1 MLNRAAQDRAFYKRN
16 TKKKKRKG
24 LEYPKTKGPYKI
36 KKGDTL
42 SELAR
47 DNNTTVAKLMELNP
61 DIKDKDK
68 IRAGAG
74 LKGINEKKEV
84 YSRKYS
90 PDPKGEEKKKVVKKK
105 PTTIKKSK
113 LSRIMSAA
121 YPNVFFSEGGFVEKR
136 MNTKSKGKGAGAAV
150 KGMGAVVK

>member
-1 MLNRAAQDRAFYKRN
+1 MLNRAAQEKAFYKRN

-61 DIKDKDK
+61 GIKDKDK

-90 PDPKGEEKKKVVKKK
+90 PNPKNEDKKKVVKKK

-113 LSRIMSAA
+113 LSRLMSAA
-121 YPNVFFSEGGFVEKR
+121 YPNILFNEGGFVETR
-136 MNTKSKGKGAGAAV
+136 MNKNSKGKGAGAAL
-150 KGMGAVVK
+150 KGMGKVII

>member
-1 MLNRAAQDRAFYKRN
+1 MLNRAAQEKAFYKRN

-24 LEYPKTKGPYKI
+24 LEYPKTKGLYTI

-61 DIKDKDK
+61 GIKDKDK

-90 PDPKGEEKKKVVKKK
+90 PNPKNEDKKKVVKKK

-113 LSRIMSAA
+113 LSRLMSAA
-121 YPNVFFSEGGFVEKR
+121 YPNILFNEGGFVETR
-136 MNTKSKGKGAGAAV
+136 MNKNSLGKGAGSAL
-150 KGMGAVVK
+150 KGIGKVIK

>member
-1 MLNRAAQDRAFYKRN
+1 MLNRAAQEKAFYKRN

-61 DIKDKDK
+61 GIKDKDK

-90 PDPKGEEKKKVVKKK
+90 PNPKNEDKKKVVKKK

-113 LSRIMSAA
+113 LSRLMSAA
-121 YPNVFFSEGGFVEKR
+121 YPNILFNEGGFVETR
-136 MNTKSKGKGAGAAV
+136 MNKNSKGKGAGAAL
-150 KGMGAVVK
+150 KGMGKVIK

>member
-1 MLNRAAQDRAFYKRN
+1 MLNRAAQDKAFYKRN
-16 TKKKKRKG
+16 VKKKKRVG
-24 LEYPKTKGPYKI
+24 LEYPKTKGTYKI

-42 SELAR
+42 SQLAK

-61 DIKDKDK
+61 GIKDKDK

-74 LKGINEKKEV
+74 LKGINVKKEV

-90 PDPKGEEKKKVVKKK
+90 PNPKDENKKKVVKKK

-113 LSRIMSAA
+113 LSRLMSAA
-121 YPNVFFSEGGFVEKR
+121 YPNIGFNEGGFIETR
-136 MNTKSKGKGAGAAV
+136 MNKNSLGKGAGSAL
-150 KGMGAVVK
+150 KGIGKVMK

>member
-1 MLNRAAQDRAFYKRN
+1 MLNRAAQEKAFYKRN

-61 DIKDKDK
+61 GIKDKDK

-90 PDPKGEEKKKVVKKK
+90 PNPKNEDKKKVVKKK
-105 PTTIKKSK
+105 VVN
-113 LSRIMSAA
+113 LQFLYNYHQMS
-121 YPNVFFSEGGFVEKR
+121 NR
-136 MNTKSKGKGAGAAV
+136 
-150 KGMGAVVK
+150 

>member
-1 MLNRAAQDRAFYKRN
+1 MLNRAAQEKAFYKRN
-16 TKKKKRKG
+16 TKKKKRVG
-24 LEYPKTKGPYKI
+24 LEYPKTKGTYKI

-61 DIKDKDK
+61 GIKDKNK

-90 PDPKGEEKKKVVKKK
+90 PDPKGEEKKVVNKKNNK
-105 PTTIKKSK
+105 IKKSK
-113 LSRIMSAA
+113 LSRLMSAA
-121 YPNVFFSEGGFVEKR
+121 YPNILFNEGGFVETR
-136 MNTKSKGKGAGAAV
+136 MNKNSLGKGAGAAL
-150 KGMGAVVK
+150 KGMGKVID

>member
-1 MLNRAAQDRAFYKRN
+1 
-16 TKKKKRKG
+16 
-24 LEYPKTKGPYKI
+24 
-36 KKGDTL
+36 
-42 SELAR
+42 
-47 DNNTTVAKLMELNP
+47 MELNP
-61 DIKDKDK
+61 DIKDKNK

-105 PTTIKKSK
+105 DNKIKKSK

-121 YPNVFFSEGGFVEKR
+121 YPNVFFNEGGFVEKR

-150 KGMGAVVK
+150 KGIGAVVK

>member
-1 MLNRAAQDRAFYKRN
+1 MLNRAAQEKDFYKRN

-61 DIKDKDK
+61 DIKDANK

-90 PDPKGEEKKKVVKKK
+90 PNPKDENKKKVVKKK

-113 LSRIMSAA
+113 LSRLMSAA
-121 YPNVFFSEGGFVEKR
+121 YPNILFNEGGFIETR
-136 MNTKSKGKGAGAAV
+136 MNKNSLGKGAGSAL
-150 KGMGAVVK
+150 KGIGKVIK